1 MATKKKDTLPSNAAS
16 GGGHISWFSL
26 SVLTVVA
33 VASLRSDP
41 ADAFY
46 GLGSI
51 VYYLVPA
58 LLFFV
63 PMALVAAELATGW
76 RGGVYVWVREALGNR
91 WGFMAIWLQWIQNV
105 VWYPSQLAFVAAALA
120 YVFLDPNLANSG
132 FYTAVVIIVAYWA
145 STLIT
150 LKGKNLFAKVGS
162 WSGIIGTFVPGL
174 VLIIL
179 GAFWIGTGQHSEV
192 PLGWHFVI
200 PPYMGLAS
208 VVLIVSNFLAYA
220 GMEVNAV
227 HVDQLK
233 NPAKDYPKGI
243 LVAFFIVLLIFIPPT
258 LAIAVA
264 VPPNTL
270 GLTSG
275 ITAAF
280 EVFFLH
286 WHVNWLTPILSLM
299 VVLGALASVV
309 TWIAGPSKGLL
320 IAGRTGLLPVG
331 LQKRNAAGMQQGIL
345 VPQGLI
351 VTALAAIFV
360 FVPNVSMAFFLL
372 IAAAAELYLLMYVLM
387 FASAIILR
395 HTKPH
400 VQRAYRVPAMT
411 LVALVGLL
419 ASVAG
424 IVLGF
429 IPPSELDG
437 LSKTT
442 YTLLV
447 IGITVI
453 LAAAPLVFYAMRK
466 DSWRTITDAEF
477 AQLIGE
483 HVTPPS
489 AHAVTPK
496 AGG

>member
-1 MATKKKDTLPSNAAS
+1 M
-16 GGGHISWFSL
+16 
-26 SVLTVVA
+26 
-33 VASLRSDP
+33 
-41 ADAFY
+41 
-46 GLGSI
+46 
-51 VYYLVPA
+51 
-58 LLFFV
+58 
-63 PMALVAAELATGW
+63 
-76 RGGVYVWVREALGNR
+76 
-91 WGFMAIWLQWIQNV
+91 
-105 VWYPSQLAFVAAALA
+105 
-120 YVFLDPNLANSG
+120 
-132 FYTAVVIIVAYWA
+132 
-145 STLIT
+145 
-150 LKGKNLFAKVGS
+150 
-162 WSGIIGTFVPGL
+162 
-174 VLIIL
+174 
-179 GAFWIGTGQHSEV
+179 
-192 PLGWHFVI
+192 I

-243 LVAFFIVLLIFIPPT
+243 LVAFFIVLLVFIPPT

-264 VPPNTL
+264 VPPSTL

-387 FASAIILR
+387 FASAVILR

-411 LVALVGLL
+411 LVAVVGLL